1 MSPVRAVRSCLRQ
14 YAEFSGRAPRSQF
27 WWWCVFWLLACE
39 LVQLV
44 AYLPFGEIPDSV
56 IFPPNVP
63 FIVFFVAGFLPSLS
77 VTVRR
82 LHDADWSGWW
92 AALLMLPCVYVV
104 WPEALG
110 GDIGTDRAIGF
121 IVFDFV
127 IVAAYLFLG
136 CSTVHLRDPGD
147 EPFRLRPPAF
157 GSHRGRCRVLGHAHL
172 SRTVLDATAIGADAC
187 EPLAR
192 VWA

>member
-14 YAEFSGRAPRSQF
+14 YARFSGRAPRSEY
-27 WWWCVFWLLACE
+27 WWWCVFWLVACE

-92 AALLMLPCVYVV
+92 AALLLLPCVYVV

-110 GDIGTDRAIGF
+110 GDIGADRAIGV

-127 IVAAYLFLG
+127 ILAAYLFLG
-136 CSTVHLRDPGD
+136 VRLCISGTRGTNRFGPDLLRSDLAEDGV
-147 EPFRLRPPAF
+147 
-157 GSHRGRCRVLGHAHL
+157 GSSG
-172 SRTVLDATAIGADAC
+172 TPT
-187 EPLAR
+187 
-192 VWA
+192 